1 LGRLVVALVTSWLR
15 DGYADRAAVR
25 WQDRGVAD
33 VDRAILTSTVRTLWE
48 QDILPGLSDLVAIPA
63 VSEAFDP
70 EWAANGHLAAAVEHL
85 RSWLAGRN
93 LPGATIE
100 VVELDGKAPLLML
113 DLPASAGAEDA
124 GTVLLYGHLDKQPP
138 VGGWSDGLDPW
149 IPVVRDGRLYGRG
162 AADDGYAGFAS
173 AAAVEALLAAG
184 GVHARCVLLLETG
197 EESGSPDLPDYLT
210 VLSPRFGD
218 VTLVVCLDSG
228 ASDYERMWL
237 TTSLR
242 GLVQTTVTVRVL
254 EGGQHSGNA
263 GGIVPSSFRVLRHL
277 LDRLED
283 SATGEVALPEL
294 HIDVPANRLAE
305 AEATVEAVP
314 GATRSGLPLVPGVA
328 LASDDELEL
337 VLNNTWRPSLSV
349 IGADGLPAPADA
361 GNVLRPFTTLC
372 LSFRLPPTVDSAHA
386 QAAVRRALTTDV
398 PYGAQIELSRV
409 ESADG
414 WNAPDTAPWLRG
426 ALDEASDG
434 VFGAPWRTI
443 GLGGSIPLMGLLQQ
457 QYPAAQFV
465 VTGVLGPGSNAH
477 VPDESLHLDYA
488 RKVTETIAL
497 VLAAHAT
504 QRA

>member
-1 LGRLVVALVTSWLR
+1 M
-15 DGYADRAAVR
+15 
-25 WQDRGVAD
+25 AD
-33 VDRAILTSTVRTLWE
+33 VDRAILTSTVRTVWE
-48 QDILPGLSDLVAIPA
+48 RDILPGLSELVAIPA

-85 RSWLAGRN
+85 RTWLSGRN
-93 LPGATIE
+93 LPGAAIE
-100 VVELDGKAPLLML
+100 VVELDGKAPLLVL
-113 DLPASAGAEDA
+113 DLPASAGAVDA

-149 IPVVRDGRLYGRG
+149 TPVVREGRLYGRG

-173 AAAVEALLAAG
+173 AAAVEAVLAAG
-184 GVHARCVLLLETG
+184 GEHARCVLLLETG

-228 ASDYERMWL
+228 ASDYDRLWL

-242 GLVQTTVTVRVL
+242 GMVQTTLTARVL
-254 EGGQHSGNA
+254 EGGLHSGVA
-263 GGIVPSSFRVLRHL
+263 GGIVPSSFRVLRGL

-283 SATGEVALPEL
+283 SATGQVVLPEL
-294 HIDVPANRLAE
+294 HVEVPANRMDELKASI
-305 AEATVEAVP
+305 EAVP
-314 GATRSGLPLVPGVA
+314 GAVRVGLPLVPGVE
-328 LASDDELEL
+328 LASEDELEL
-337 VLNNTWRPSLSV
+337 VLNNTWRPSMSV
-349 IGADGLPAPADA
+349 IGAEGLPAAADA

-372 LSFRLPPTVDSAHA
+372 LSFRLPPTNDSAKA
-386 QAAVRRALTTDV
+386 QAAIRRALTTDV
-398 PYGAQIELSRV
+398 PYNAQIELSRM
-409 ESADG
+409 EAGDG
-414 WNAPDTAPWLRG
+414 WNAPDVAPWLRA

-477 VPDESLHLDYA
+477 VPNESLHLDYA

-504 QRA
+504 TRG